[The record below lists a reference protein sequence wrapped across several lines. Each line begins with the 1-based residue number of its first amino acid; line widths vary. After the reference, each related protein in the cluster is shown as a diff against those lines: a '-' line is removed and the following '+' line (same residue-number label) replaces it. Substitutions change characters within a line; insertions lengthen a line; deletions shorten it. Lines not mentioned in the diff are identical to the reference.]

1 MRPNAIAEMLA
12 LAFYAVVAVAS
23 ITMAIIVWMTPQQ
36 TSPRLHLCSV
46 AEISPVMTQKEKEH
60 CRLIRGHKL

>member
-1 MRPNAIAEMLA
+1 MKPHRIAEVLV

-23 ITMAIIVWMTPQQ
+23 ITMAVIVSMSTPQS
-36 TSPRLHLCSV
+36 SPRLHLCSV
-46 AEISPVMTQKEKEH
+46 AEISPDMSQKEKEH